1 MRFCAF
7 ACDWGPR
14 ICRFSVKINDNLK
27 FTYDIGHDLYD
38 NKIPSVLSSLQKE
51 RINNVHIHS
60 VIKNEDHHVIQEN
73 SKDLDEI
80 MKAIKQLKD
89 IGYTGPIVLEYAIKY
104 LEGKRTEEKVI
115 NFVKSFYFFKNKVLK
130 SV

>member
-1 MRFCAF
+1 MIA
-7 ACDWGPR
+7 GE
-14 ICRFSVKINDNLK
+14 LK
-27 FTYDIGHDLYD
+27 TTTYVPMQDIARG
-38 NKIPSVLSSLQKE
+38 
-51 RINNVHIHS
+51 
-60 VIKNEDHHVIQEN
+60 VI
-73 SKDLDEI
+73 
-80 MKAIKQLKD
+80 KD